1 MTILLHKPFWI
12 KVTTKGGGRQ
22 KYSKIWPRGLWM
34 TLYFEFLYSERT
46 LMSDSSFLYLWLV
59 DADGLSEMSLILVHK
74 IPNWMW
80 TIDKRRM
87 ISVLNRGKQTTT
99 KEVTIR
105 KVPLGGHETDKTI
118 DRWIKD
124 ISDLHRSKPPPS
136 VLYTKVGFINYV
148 DWMLPIFDKRWH
160 HVLRFNSAI

>member
-1 MTILLHKPFWI
+1 MKCRTSWCIRVVRI
-12 KVTTKGGGRQ
+12 TK
-22 KYSKIWPRGLWM
+22 
-34 TLYFEFLYSERT
+34 
-46 LMSDSSFLYLWLV
+46 SFG
-59 DADGLSEMSLILVHK
+59 DMNHPTHK
-74 IPNWMW
+74 IPIWMW

-87 ISVLNRGKQTTT
+87 ISVINRGKQTTT

-136 VLYTKVGFINYV
+136 VLYTKVEFINYV
-148 DWMLPIFDKRWH
+148 DRIQGGLHSKNQILILACIMNC
-160 HVLRFNSAI
+160 VTFNAPFKLKSLL